1 VASRAVRVFRPIA
14 LIGALIASLLL
25 VGSPAVATPDTTPTT
40 KPTVESVRAKLDTL
54 ARKNSQIV
62 DKYDGA
68 KIRLDQRAA
77 AAASADHASTLA
89 QQHYSAARKNLVRIM
104 QAQYMGSGLGA
115 AGALLDSNSSVNYL
129 DRLDVMNLVS
139 IQTTEVVKNATHARK
154 SAAAAAVAASHA
166 LDAAK
171 AQRATLAEQRTAV
184 QKQIAQYKDL
194 LATLTAEQQAAYER
208 AQEARDA
215 EAQAA
220 AANASQGN
228 NANQGNNA
236 IQGAAATHHR
246 KNNTGATSIKITGA
260 PSAKAEIAVQFA
272 LAQVGKP
279 YVFAADGPG
288 SYDCSGLTMASWRAA
303 GVNLPHMSSAQY
315 NRGQHVTLSQLLPG
329 DLVFYYQP
337 IGHVSIYIGNGLL
350 VSAPQPGENVKIVKL
365 QYTLGDFTGATR
377 VG

>member
-1 VASRAVRVFRPIA
+1 
-14 LIGALIASLLL
+14 
-25 VGSPAVATPDTTPTT
+25 VATPDTTPTT

-68 KIRLDQRAA
+68 KIRLDQRTA

-220 AANASQGN
+220 AANADQGN
-228 NANQGNNA
+228 NANQGTTAKHHKKINN
-236 IQGAAATHHR
+236 
-246 KNNTGATSIKITGA
+246 NNGATSIKITGA
-260 PSAKAEIAVQFA
+260 PSAKAEIAVKFA

-303 GVNLPHMSSAQY
+303 GVHLPHMASAQY
-315 NRGQHVTLSQLLPG
+315 NRGHHVTLSQLLPG

-365 QYTLGDFTGATR
+365 KYTLGDFTGATR

>member
-1 VASRAVRVFRPIA
+1 MASRAVRLFRPIA
-14 LIGALIASLLL
+14 LVGALIASLLL
-25 VGSPAVATPDTTPTT
+25 VGSPAVATPADTPAA

-54 ARKNSQIV
+54 ARQNSQIV

-68 KIRLDQRAA
+68 KIRLDQRTAA
-77 AAASADHASTLA
+77 AAGAARQSTLA
-89 QQHYSAARKNLVRIM
+89 QQHYSAARKNLVRVI
-104 QAQYMGSGLGA
+104 QAQYMGSGMGA
-115 AGALLDSNSSVNYL
+115 AGALLDSNSSLNYI
-129 DRLDVMNLVS
+129 DRLDVMDLVS

-154 SAAAAAVAASHA
+154 SAAAAATVAARA

-171 AQRATLAEQRTAV
+171 TERASLATQRTAV
-184 QKQIAQYKDL
+184 QKQIARYQDL

-208 AQEARDA
+208 AEEARAA

-220 AANASQGN
+220 AANAGP
-228 NANQGNNA
+228 ANTNQTA
-236 IQGAAATHHR
+236 TATHHKKKQ
-246 KNNTGATSIKITGA
+246 KNANYGASSIKITGA
-260 PSAKAEIAVQFA
+260 PSAKAEIAVKFA

-303 GVNLPHMSSAQY
+303 GVHLPHMASAQY
-315 NRGQHVTLSQLLPG
+315 NRGHHVTLSQLLPG

-350 VSAPQPGENVKIVKL
+350 VSAPQPGENVEIVKL
-365 QYTLGDFTGATR
+365 KYTLGDFTGATR